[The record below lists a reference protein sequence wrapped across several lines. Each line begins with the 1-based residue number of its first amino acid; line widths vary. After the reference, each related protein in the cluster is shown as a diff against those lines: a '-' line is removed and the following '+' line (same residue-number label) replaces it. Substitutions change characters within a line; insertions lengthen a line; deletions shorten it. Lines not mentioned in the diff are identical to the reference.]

1 MSCRNLESSSG
12 VQSREPRPGQLTH
25 GISLV
30 RPMLGD
36 GLSARAGPRPRPPGC
51 LLLRLKLL
59 GRPLLEAPVAGPEVG
74 PEAAEA
80 METDKAT
87 AKGDQGPA
95 RAMVAPQDPD
105 LPGAIQVLEAPGLPE
120 AGLEAVQAMAA
131 ADQGRPIQE
140 EVVVRTLGA
149 TTTHQVEDLTRQA
162 EAVAVADRIRPG
174 DVC

>member
-1 MSCRNLESSSG
+1 
-12 VQSREPRPGQLTH
+12 
-25 GISLV
+25 
-30 RPMLGD
+30 MLGG
-36 GLSARAGPRPRPPGC
+36 GLSARAGLRPRPPGC
-51 LLLRLKLL
+51 LLLRPKPL

-80 METDKAT
+80 MEMDKAT
-87 AKGDQGPA
+87 VKGDRGRGQA
-95 RAMVAPQDPD
+95 RATAALQDPD
-105 LPGAIQVLEAPGLPE
+105 LPGEIQVLEAPGLPE